1 MDDELMLPG
10 MTERELGIRRR
21 VHRLAEFYRHA
32 SVYIIVITALWC
44 FSIWSVWDGTLP
56 NKWYAYWAIW
66 PTVGWGIGLIT
77 HGLSVLPVWSFF
89 SQDWEDKKVKELLTK
104 EANQG
109 DQSLPS

>member
-10 MTERELGIRRR
+10 MTERELAIRRR